1 MKSYLTI
8 EGEYSHKIE
17 VKHSVFI
24 CSIKGIDDFEEGME
38 FVKEISKKYSD
49 ATHNCY
55 ALKTID
61 NRQKF
66 YDANEPGGT
75 AGQPILQ
82 ALNNNDL
89 NNVAA
94 VVTRYFGGVKL
105 GAAGLK
111 TAYSKSVLETLEK
124 SRIVKKALCKE
135 GIVVLE
141 YSYLGDMLNFLNRNA
156 QVIDTL
162 YGQNAEIRFAGQL
175 EDIDQIDTFV
185 ANLTSGKTQIKWINT
200 NYYTIKPKGEIS

>member
-1 MKSYLTI
+1 M
-8 EGEYSHKIE
+8 
-17 VKHSVFI
+17 
-24 CSIKGIDDFEEGME
+24 
-38 FVKEISKKYSD
+38 
-49 ATHNCY
+49 
-55 ALKTID
+55 
-61 NRQKF
+61 
-66 YDANEPGGT
+66 
-75 AGQPILQ
+75 Q